1 MKDKTNPT
9 AMKWRVLNSK
19 IEDSHT
25 QTRER
30 ERENMKKTYPQ

>member
-30 ERENMKKTYPQ
+30 ENMKKTYPQ